1 MSEYCKRKVLRVPC
15 EKYGIDPWE
24 KEVGKFEVAP
34 TVTTYLDYCLEC
46 DNDADCGEWG
56 RSRALTEREK
66 AKYEPIFREVI
77 PNIDMNDVRLVEFCW
92 YDCSEAPDY
101 YNVKPNDSFY
111 DEV

>member
-24 KEVGKFEVAP
+24 KEGGKFEVAQ
-34 TVTTYLDYCLEC
+34 TITDYLDYCLKC
-46 DNDADCGEWG
+46 DNNADSGEWG

-77 PNIDMNDVRLVEFCW
+77 PDIDMNDVRLVEFCW

-101 YNVKPNDSFY
+101 YDVEPHDSFY

>member
-24 KEVGKFEVAP
+24 VESGKFEVAP
-34 TVTTYLDYCLEC
+34 TVTPYLDYCLKF
-46 DNDADCGEWG
+46 DNDSDSGEWG
-56 RSRALTEREK
+56 RSRKLTDGEK
-66 AKYEPIFREVI
+66 AKYEPVFREVI

-101 YNVKPNDSFY
+101 YDETKDTFY

>member
-24 KEVGKFEVAP
+24 VEVGKFEVAP
-34 TVTTYLDYCLEC
+34 TVTPYLDYCLEY

-101 YNVKPNDSFY
+101 YDVEPHDSFY

>member
-15 EKYGIDPWE
+15 KKYGIDPWE
-24 KEVGKFEVAP
+24 IETGRFEPSP
-34 TVTTYLDYCLEC
+34 TVTQYLDYSLKV
-46 DNDADCGEWG
+46 DNCAESGEYG
-56 RSRALTEREK
+56 RTRALTEREK

-101 YNVKPNDSFY
+101 YDEMKDPFY